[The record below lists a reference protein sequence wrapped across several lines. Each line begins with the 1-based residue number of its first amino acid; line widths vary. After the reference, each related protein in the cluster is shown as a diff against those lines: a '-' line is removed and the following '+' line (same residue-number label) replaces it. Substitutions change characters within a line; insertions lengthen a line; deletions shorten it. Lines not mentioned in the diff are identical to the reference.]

1 MMQQIIAFGG
11 GGFSMEPENPAID
24 QYIVRQT
31 GKPHPRVCFLPTA
44 SGDPEPYILHFYQAF
59 LKLDCRPSVFSVFRP
74 PTADLAGFLLEKD
87 VLYVGG
93 GSTRAM
99 LALWREFGLP
109 EILQQALQEGI
120 ILTGLSAGANCW
132 FEACST
138 DSLPGKP
145 QVLSCLGFLRGSF
158 CPHYDSESERRPSY
172 HEMIRSGQLM
182 NGYATDDGAALHFI
196 NGELHTVVTSRP
208 QAYAYRVDRKD
219 DGVQEASISAQL
231 LPSVGC

>member
-1 MMQQIIAFGG
+1 MQQIIAFGG
-11 GGFSMEPENPAID
+11 GGFSMEPDNPTID
-24 QYIVRQT
+24 LYIVQQT
-31 GKPHPRVCFLPTA
+31 GKRHPKVCFLPTA
-44 SGDPEPYILHFYQAF
+44 SGDPDSYILRFYQAF

-93 GSTRAM
+93 GNTRAM

-109 EILQQALQEGI
+109 EIFQQALEQGV
-120 ILTGLSAGANCW
+120 ILAGLSAGANCW

-138 DSLPGKP
+138 DALPGKP

-158 CPHYDSESERRPSY
+158 CPHYDSEPERRPSF

-182 NGYATDDGAALHFI
+182 DGYAADDGAALHFVD
-196 NGELHTVVTSRP
+196 GKLHTLVTSRSQA
-208 QAYAYRVDRKD
+208 QAYKVIKD
-219 DGVQEASISAQL
+219 GEQVSEMLIA
-231 LPSVGC
+231 G